1 MVKEIIINSTSTQ
14 TRVAITED
22 GNLVDFFVDYP
33 ENRRMVGDIYLGR
46 VARVLPGIKAAFID
60 IGMKHDGFLHFS
72 DIGARTQQFQ
82 DMLGDEDTD
91 VEDEEE
97 LPSRNPVN
105 TANNPVNNNQPNKQY
120 GKENFP
126 PVKLRKGDDIVVQI
140 TKEPVNNKGV
150 RVTSSVSLP
159 GRFCVLLPFDNKVGV
174 SKKIYDFKERRR
186 LRSIARGILPKNYG
200 LIIRTVARNQSEESL
215 KDDLNQLIKTWQVI
229 EQNLKSETPPTL
241 VHQDLNTTSSVIRDL
256 FTADVSKIFID
267 SKKLYKQIKNYVSVM
282 QPDQADKIELF
293 KTSGSIFDSFKIE
306 EQIKTL
312 MGRKVP
318 LHSGGYLII
327 EHTEAMVVIDV
338 NSGRYAKNKEQELNS
353 LRTDL
358 EAAREVARQ
367 MRLRDIGGIIV
378 VDFIDLE
385 DEKNRKKI
393 YDELKKEFRKDRAK
407 VSVLPMSDFGLVQ
420 ITRQRIR
427 QNIMQAMKEVCPT
440 CLGTGL
446 LTKHSHVVYDL
457 EEWLRKLKRQSKEKH
472 LIIHCHPSVAANL
485 RHGFIKTIT
494 RLKFKYHLKL
504 EIKEDQT
511 TPVGQFRFFSGKTQ
525 KEITEEIS

>member
-1 MVKEIIINSTSTQ
+1 MVKEIIINSSSTQ

-82 DMLGDEDTD
+82 EMLGDDDTD
-91 VEDEEE
+91 VDEEE
-97 LPSRNPVN
+97 DAVSRNGSYGG
-105 TANNPVNNNQPNKQY
+105 NNHQNSYTQNRQP
-120 GKENFP
+120 GKDNFP
-126 PVKLRKGDDIVVQI
+126 PVKLKKGDDIVVQI

-186 LRSIARGILPKNYG
+186 LRSIARSILPKNYG
-200 LIIRTVARNQSEESL
+200 LIIRTVARNQTEDSL

-229 EQNLKSETPPTL
+229 EQNLRSETPPSL

-267 SKKLYKQIKNYVSVM
+267 SKKLYKQIKNYVAVM
-282 QPDQADKIELF
+282 QPDQADKIDLF

-318 LHSGGYLII
+318 LPSGGYLII

-338 NSGRYAKNKEQELNS
+338 NSGRYVK
-353 LRTDL
+353 
-358 EAAREVARQ
+358 
-367 MRLRDIGGIIV
+367 
-378 VDFIDLE
+378 
-385 DEKNRKKI
+385 
-393 YDELKKEFRKDRAK
+393 
-407 VSVLPMSDFGLVQ
+407 P
-420 ITRQRIR
+420 
-427 QNIMQAMKEVCPT
+427 
-440 CLGTGL
+440 
-446 LTKHSHVVYDL
+446 
-457 EEWLRKLKRQSKEKH
+457 
-472 LIIHCHPSVAANL
+472 
-485 RHGFIKTIT
+485 HGK
-494 RLKFKYHLKL
+494 
-504 EIKEDQT
+504 
-511 TPVGQFRFFSGKTQ
+511 
-525 KEITEEIS
+525 